1 MRRAVPDLTSIKP
14 PRAAD
19 GAGTAKGETMK
30 IIVIGAT
37 GTIGSEVVTALSLKR
52 HEVVRASRNGEV
64 KVTLDDPA
72 SVRAL
77 FERVRNVDAVVS
89 CAGNAAFKP
98 FADLT
103 DADYELGLRSKLMG
117 QVSLA
122 RAAKDALRDSGSIT
136 LTTGVLAMQPMP
148 GSASISLGLEG
159 FVRAAAL
166 EMPRGLRI
174 NAVSPPWVKETMVKF
189 GMDPTPGLASADVA
203 KAYVEAVEGSRQGEI
218 LLATQFA

>member
-30 IIVIGAT
+30 MIVIGAT
-37 GTIGSEVVTALSLKR
+37 GTIGSEVVKALSLKR

-77 FERVRNVDAVVS
+77 FERVRDVDAVVS
-89 CAGNAAFKP
+89 CAGNASFKP

-122 RAAKDALRDSGSIT
+122 RFAKDALRDGGSIT
-136 LTTGVLAMQPMP
+136 LTTGILAMHPMQPEGIEP
-148 GSASISLGLEG
+148 TTSSIEALSLTALRACGVLGGL
-159 FVRAAAL
+159 VAA
-166 EMPRGLRI
+166 R
-174 NAVSPPWVKETMVKF
+174 
-189 GMDPTPGLASADVA
+189 
-203 KAYVEAVEGSRQGEI
+203 
-218 LLATQFA
+218 